1 MAFTD
6 VSHYRVLA
14 NYLGSRENTNFV
26 LFFFFFQHPW
36 EIFWVCSQ
44 GNDMHGLGA
53 SVLFTHE
60 APGLLVFASGLKNSA
75 LVNKS

>member
-1 MAFTD
+1 MAFTE

-14 NYLGSRENTNFV
+14 NYLGSRRILTLF
-26 LFFFFFQHPW
+26 FFFFFQHPW